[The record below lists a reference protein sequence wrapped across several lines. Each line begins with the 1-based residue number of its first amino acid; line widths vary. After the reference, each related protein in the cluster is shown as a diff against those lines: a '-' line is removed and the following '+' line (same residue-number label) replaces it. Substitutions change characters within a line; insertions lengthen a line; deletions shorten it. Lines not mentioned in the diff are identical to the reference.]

1 MNHLVRRITDHIT
14 LINIMTDQLTT
25 LLSSGF
31 RERKEPLNLSS
42 RSTKQSG
49 GGRKHSVESTSSFRS
64 TSSSSQGP
72 PHGTRVVLG
81 RETSPDPTQSGL
93 EEDRRLPSEITNK
106 FSGQTREV
114 R

>member
-1 MNHLVRRITDHIT
+1 MRRITDHIT

-25 LLSSGF
+25 SLSSGF
-31 RERKEPLNLSS
+31 RERKEPVNLSS

-49 GGRKHSVESTSSFRS
+49 GGRKHSVESQHSFRS

-81 RETSPDPTQSGL
+81 RETSPSPVTGGQSGL
-93 EEDRRLPSEITNK
+93 EEDSRLPSEITNK